1 MKDSWTMR
9 HFIGLILGLAL
20 AAAIFFAGGW
30 GAEHVSALAGHSIG
44 LPSRTGMIGLA
55 AMLGV
60 GLLMG
65 VLLVVPAV
73 SPLAT
78 GLPGLVLLGWTALL
92 AVSAHRALA
101 WIPLQSHAFGLG
113 FRALLLSGMLALI
126 GIAMIIPLFL
136 PGRWHGTRGYEDDSD
151 VLELPAPTGLL
162 S

>member
-44 LPSRTGMIGLA
+44 LPSRTGLIGLA

-60 GLLMG
+60 G
-65 VLLVVPAV
+65 
-73 SPLAT
+73 
-78 GLPGLVLLGWTALL
+78 LLGWTALL

-126 GIAMIIPLFL
+126 GIAMIIPMFL
-136 PGRWHGTRGYEDDSD
+136 PGRWHGTRGYDDDPD